1 MTISSPGIGS
11 NLDVNSIV
19 SQLMAVERHPLS
31 VLTTKETA
39 FKAQL
44 SAYGTVKSA
53 LASFQS
59 ALTSLTSGGNLGA
72 NTATAGD
79 PSVLSA
85 TASSSAMAGSFN
97 VEVTQLAR
105 QQKLASGQF
114 ANTTDVVGSGTI
126 TIQFGTFDAT
136 GNTFSPNAAKA
147 TKTIS
152 ISPSNNT
159 LGGIRDAINN
169 AGAGVAASIVNDGTG
184 NRLVITSTDSGQANS
199 LRITTADDDGN
210 NTDAAGLSQLAFDP
224 TAAVAGGKNLSQVS
238 AAQNALFTVD
248 GISISKAS
256 NTVTDAIEGVTLNL
270 LKTNSGSPTTLTV
283 GRDSTSV
290 QTAVGSFVDAF
301 NAVNKTLS
309 DLTAY
314 DASTKIGA
322 VLQTDS
328 LPKSLKSEMRAILN
342 GALGGPAGSLT
353 SLSDIGVTFQ
363 RDGTLALDKTKLQK
377 AIDGNFSGIAG
388 LFAAVA
394 TSTDSLTSFAGSN
407 AKTQAGSYAVAVT
420 QLAARASVAGSQAAA
435 LTITAGVNDQI
446 DVTVDGVAASV
457 SIAPGTYATADQ
469 LAAELQ
475 SKINGAIGGT
485 SGVVVSNSAGVLGIA
500 ATHFGAAD
508 SISINGG
515 NGAASLFGA
524 APSVTLGQD
533 VAGTINGVAA
543 SGIGQTLT
551 GASGDASEGL
561 RILIAGGALGSR
573 GSVTFTR
580 GYADQLNNL
589 VNQVLG
595 SDGSIAS
602 RTDGI
607 NARLKDLSKREDDMN
622 ERLTAIEARYRAQFT
637 ALDAMISGLNSTS
650 TFLTQQLANL
660 PKINGTSSN

>member
-210 NTDAAGLSQLAFDP
+210 NTDQES
-224 TAAVAGGKNLSQVS
+224 
-238 AAQNALFTVD
+238 
-248 GISISKAS
+248 
-256 NTVTDAIEGVTLNL
+256 
-270 LKTNSGSPTTLTV
+270 
-283 GRDSTSV
+283 
-290 QTAVGSFVDAF
+290 
-301 NAVNKTLS
+301 
-309 DLTAY
+309 
-314 DASTKIGA
+314 
-322 VLQTDS
+322 
-328 LPKSLKSEMRAILN
+328 
-342 GALGGPAGSLT
+342 
-353 SLSDIGVTFQ
+353 
-363 RDGTLALDKTKLQK
+363 
-377 AIDGNFSGIAG
+377 
-388 LFAAVA
+388 
-394 TSTDSLTSFAGSN
+394 
-407 AKTQAGSYAVAVT
+407 
-420 QLAARASVAGSQAAA
+420 
-435 LTITAGVNDQI
+435 
-446 DVTVDGVAASV
+446 
-457 SIAPGTYATADQ
+457 
-469 LAAELQ
+469 
-475 SKINGAIGGT
+475 
-485 SGVVVSNSAGVLGIA
+485 
-500 ATHFGAAD
+500 
-508 SISINGG
+508 
-515 NGAASLFGA
+515 
-524 APSVTLGQD
+524 
-533 VAGTINGVAA
+533 
-543 SGIGQTLT
+543 
-551 GASGDASEGL
+551 
-561 RILIAGGALGSR
+561 
-573 GSVTFTR
+573 
-580 GYADQLNNL
+580 
-589 VNQVLG
+589 
-595 SDGSIAS
+595 
-602 RTDGI
+602 
-607 NARLKDLSKREDDMN
+607 
-622 ERLTAIEARYRAQFT
+622 
-637 ALDAMISGLNSTS
+637 
-650 TFLTQQLANL
+650 
-660 PKINGTSSN
+660 

>member
-1 MTISSPGIGS
+1 MT
-11 NLDVNSIV
+11 
-19 SQLMAVERHPLS
+19 MA
-31 VLTTKETA
+31 TT
-39 FKAQL
+39 
-44 SAYGTVKSA
+44 
-53 LASFQS
+53 
-59 ALTSLTSGGNLGA
+59 
-72 NTATAGD
+72 
-79 PSVLSA
+79 
-85 TASSSAMAGSFN
+85 
-97 VEVTQLAR
+97 
-105 QQKLASGQF
+105 
-114 ANTTDVVGSGTI
+114 
-126 TIQFGTFDAT
+126 
-136 GNTFSPNAAKA
+136 
-147 TKTIS
+147 
-152 ISPSNNT
+152 
-159 LGGIRDAINN
+159 
-169 AGAGVAASIVNDGTG
+169 
-184 NRLVITSTDSGQANS
+184 
-199 LRITTADDDGN
+199 
-210 NTDAAGLSQLAFDP
+210 P
-224 TAAVAGGKNLSQVS
+224 TKNLSQVS
-238 AAQNALFTVD
+238 VAQNALFTVD